1 MKMKAVVITSPG
13 KFQHIEKDIPR
24 PGHHEALIKIEACG
38 ICHSD
43 AFTVEG
49 KWPGVHFPR
58 TPGHEVAGV
67 IQELG
72 AGVQHFKVGDRVG
85 VGWFGGHCGQCGRCR
100 RGDFLL
106 CIKAQIPGITYDG
119 GYAEYMVAPISA
131 LAKIPESLNQVEAA
145 PLLCAGITTFN
156 AIRNS
161 GVRIGDLVA
170 ILGVGGLGH
179 LGVQFASKAGFET
192 VAIARGEEKKQL
204 SLDLGAHH
212 CINSS
217 TMNVGQKLHS
227 LGGAKLI
234 LSTVTSG
241 KAISEAAKGLA
252 PNGKLIIVGVTEDP
266 VIIDTVP
273 LVGGRNQIEG
283 WPSGVAADS
292 EDTLKFCARSG
303 VKPKIELY
311 HLKEA
316 EKAYHHMISGKARFR
331 VVLKP

>member
-1 MKMKAVVITSPG
+1 MKMKAVVVTSPG
-13 KFQHIEKDIPR
+13 KFEHIEKDIPK
-24 PGHHEALIKIEACG
+24 PGHHEALIKVEACG

-49 KWPGVHFPR
+49 KWPGVKYPR

-72 AGVQHFKVGDRVG
+72 SGVQHFKVGERVG
-85 VGWFGGHCGQCGRCR
+85 VGWFGGHCGQCARCR

-106 CIKAQIPGITYDG
+106 CLKSQIPGITYDG

-131 LAKIPESLNQVEAA
+131 LAKIPPSLNDVDAA

-161 GVRIGDLVA
+161 GVSMGDLVA
-170 ILGVGGLGH
+170 ILGIGGLGH

-192 VAIARGEEKKQL
+192 VAIARGEDKKQFATE
-204 SLDLGAHH
+204 LGAHH
-212 CINSS
+212 YINS
-217 TMNVGQKLHS
+217 TAQNIGDALQA

-241 KAISEAAKGLA
+241 KAITEAVKGLG
-252 PNGKLIIVGVTEDP
+252 PNGKLMIVGVTEDP
-266 VIIDTVP
+266 VMVNTIP
-273 LVGGRNQIEG
+273 LVGGRNTVQG

-303 VKPKIELY
+303 VRPKIEIY

-316 EKAYHHMISGKARFR
+316 EKAYHQMISGKARFR